1 VREVGVTVACGD
13 TKVVE
18 RGKGD
23 GLFVTTTGLGVVA
36 DGVDLG
42 LERIRPGDAVLVSG
56 PIGDHG
62 TTILSTRAGLAFASD
77 LVSDTAPLHDLVRAM
92 LATGAEVRAM
102 RDPTRG
108 GLGAT
113 LNEIAHAR
121 GLAIELE
128 ETAIPIRPEVRGA
141 CELLGLDPLY
151 LASEGRL
158 VAFVAAD
165 DAAAVLGAM
174 RAHPHGRE
182 AAPIG
187 RVGAPGRALVTLR
200 TGFGGRRVVDWIVGE
215 QLPRIC

>member
-1 VREVGVTVACGD
+1 
-13 TKVVE
+13 
-18 RGKGD
+18 
-23 GLFVTTTGLGVVA
+23 
-36 DGVDLG
+36 VDLG
-42 LERIRPGDAVLVSG
+42 LERIRPGNAVLVSG

-62 TTILSTRAGLAFASD
+62 TAILSTRAGLAFASD

-121 GLAIELE
+121 GLAIELD
-128 ETAIPIRPEVRGA
+128 ETAIPIRAEVRGA

-158 VAFVAAD
+158 VAFVAAA
-165 DAAAVLGAM
+165 DAAAVLGTM
-174 RAHPHGRE
+174 RAHPRGRA

-187 RVGAPGRALVTLR
+187 RVAGAGAPLVTLR
-200 TGFGGRRVVDWIVGE
+200 TGFGGRRVVDWIAGE
-215 QLPRIC
+215 PLPRIC